1 MTARQFDSL
10 LARHCAPVLAGV
22 KCANMISVRE
32 EDTGHLTRLLAVY
45 KKPLGRHGV
54 RAEILCRYRTH
65 TLVLV
70 YRPGLLWNQLQ
81 EEGVRNF
88 LTSLGYCRW
97 ENLDSLLLQLKE
109 RCARHC
115 IPHEI
120 GLFLHYPLED
130 VIGFMRGSAQC
141 KLCGY
146 WKVYSDVDF
155 AQKRFGQFTS
165 CREAYR
171 RLIDSGGSV
180 LQLFRA

>member
-1 MTARQFDSL
+1 MTARQFDSM
-10 LARHCAPVLAGV
+10 LARYCAPVLAGV

-32 EDTGHLTRLLAVY
+32 EETDHLARLLAIY
-45 KKPLGRHGV
+45 NHTLSRHGI

-70 YRPGLLWNQLQ
+70 YRPDLLWSQLRNND
-81 EEGVRNF
+81 VRKF

-97 ENLDSLLLQLKE
+97 ENLDALLCQLKE

-120 GLFLHYPLED
+120 GLFLNYPLED
-130 VIGFMRGSAQC
+130 VICFMQGNTQC

-155 AQKRFGQFTS
+155 ARKRFSQFTS
-165 CREAYR
+165 
-171 RLIDSGGSV
+171 
-180 LQLFRA
+180 